1 MKLDKKTFRRLLLLI
16 TFTVVLIVVLTHLTS
31 IGKGLQWLG
40 NLLLPFF
47 LGTAIALFFN
57 VPMSALEKRL
67 FSRLAAKAT
76 EKNERKIWLLKRIVA
91 YLITLA
97 IVIGIIVLI
106 VVVIVPE
113 IADTVSMLSTQ
124 IPLAI
129 EEAEKLVA
137 NINKEAP
144 YLESWLASAGFDWNT
159 VGEKAAGL
167 LGDLP
172 SMVINYGVDLISSV
186 AGFIFNI
193 IIAFAF
199 SIYML
204 MQKESLKRNFGMAAR
219 AIFPPKAAAEGIRVA
234 KLSYKTFANFL
245 AGQCL
250 EACILGVICF
260 IGMNIFR
267 LPLAMM
273 ASVIVGVCSLIP
285 IFGAFI
291 GCAIGMVLIA
301 IVNPIQAL
309 IFLALIIVIQQLE
322 GNLIYPHVVGTA
334 IGLPSIWV
342 LFAVTIGAKM
352 FGIVGMIVFIPLCSV
367 LYTLFREFVYKRL
380 KAKKSAVEII
390 KDKTKAED

>member
-1 MKLDKKTFRRLLLLI
+1 MKLDKKLFRQLLI
-16 TFTVVLIVVLTHLTS
+16 LAAFVVILAVALTHLGA
-31 IGKGLQWLG
+31 IGKGISWLG

-57 VPMSALEKRL
+57 VPMSIIEKRI
-67 FSRLAAKAT
+67 FSRLKDNDDPKKA
-76 EKNERKIWLLKRIVA
+76 RRIWLLKRVIA

-129 EEAEKLVA
+129 EEAEKMIADL
-137 NINKEAP
+137 NKEAP
-144 YLESWLASAGFDWNT
+144 YLESWLGAAGLDWHAL
-159 VGEKAAGL
+159 GEKASGI

-172 SMVINYGVDLISSV
+172 SMIINYGVDLISSV

-204 MQKESLKRNFGMAAR
+204 MQKESLKHHFGMAAR
-219 AIFPPKAAAEGIRVA
+219 ALFPPKVANEGIRVV

-260 IGMNIFR
+260 IAMNIFR

-291 GCAIGMVLIA
+291 GCAIGMALIA
-301 IVNPIQAL
+301 IINPIYAL
-309 IFLALIIVIQQLE
+309 IFLAMIIVIQQIE

-380 KAKKSAVEII
+380 KEKKSAVEVI
-390 KDKTKAED
+390 KEKTKSE